1 MDAPPPPT
9 RLDRSGKNNYGEVA
23 HIKSML
29 RILPGMHR
37 KWGGVVRVA
46 HSLVVVEVV
55 MVLVVCSEISCAAA
69 HLVEQRLA

>member
-1 MDAPPPPT
+1 
-9 RLDRSGKNNYGEVA
+9 
-23 HIKSML
+23 
-29 RILPGMHR
+29 MHR